1 MVPRYF
7 VLKPPDE
14 TFSQELKQMY
24 YVDLNAVI
32 TTVTNF
38 RIFQITTTCENIVYC
53 LHKQSLKVYENNR
66 DITACLI
73 NLVTAET
80 VIQTPSTVNIPTM
93 PWGMERFSERL

>member
-1 MVPRYF
+1 MVLRYF

-38 RIFQITTTCENIVYC
+38 RIFQIASTCE
-53 LHKQSLKVYENNR
+53 
-66 DITACLI
+66 
-73 NLVTAET
+73 
-80 VIQTPSTVNIPTM
+80 
-93 PWGMERFSERL
+93 SERV